1 MAALIKLIIDN
12 GIGLVCVAVVIY
24 DHLVNQKKIVEVM
37 EKITQA
43 LHGVYN
49 RLMKIED
56 RLDIE
61 SEETDIWIVMI

>member
-24 DHLVNQKKIVEVM
+24 DHLVNQKKVIEVM

-56 RLDIE
+56 TLDIE
-61 SEETDIWIVMI
+61 SEETDI

>member
-24 DHLVNQKKIVEVM
+24 DHLVNQKKVIEVM
-37 EKITQA
+37 EKITAA

-61 SEETDIWIVMI
+61 SEETDI

>member
-1 MAALIKLIIDN
+1 MEALITLIIDN
-12 GIGLVCVAVVIY
+12 GIGIVCVAVVIY

-43 LHGVYN
+43 LHGVWS
-49 RLMKIED
+49 RLTRIED
-56 RLDIE
+56 KLDIE

>member
-1 MAALIKLIIDN
+1 MEALITLIIDN
-12 GIGLVCVAVVIY
+12 GIGIVCVAVVIY

-37 EKITQA
+37 EKITEA

-56 RLDIE
+56 KLDIE
-61 SEETDIWIVMI
+61 SEETDI

>member
-1 MAALIKLIIDN
+1 MEAIIKMIIDN
-12 GIGLVCVAVVIY
+12 SIGIVCVAVVIY
-24 DHLVNQKKIVEVM
+24 DHLVNQKKTVEVM
-37 EKITQA
+37 EKITEA

-61 SEETDIWIVMI
+61 SEETNA